1 MWKWSFQMTC
11 LHPKHLSITVIKRL
25 FFSYQCSDFLVWVLL
40 WLKSRTSPMLGT
52 TPSLSSIF
60 RPSSCIFW
68 TIWLSS
74 FSLPPFSFLP
84 NFSMIKERKKKRE
97 SRVYL
102 IYRYTDKERKRN
114 ITVSS
119 YMEKDLHIFIYNLS
133 VYVYTATYLQYVL
146 TSNY

>member
-11 LHPKHLSITVIKRL
+11 LHPKHPSITVIKRL

-40 WLKSRTSPMLGT
+40 WLKSRTSPMPGT

-84 NFSMIKERKKKRE
+84 NFSMIKERKKKGRAE
-97 SRVYL
+97 CIL
-102 IYRYTDKERKRN
+102 YTDIQTTRGKG
-114 ITVSS
+114 TSQ
-119 YMEKDLHIFIYNLS
+119 YLHIWRKIYTSL
-133 VYVYTATYLQYVL
+133 YIIYLCMYIQLHTY
-146 TSNY
+146 NMF

>member
-1 MWKWSFQMTC
+1 MWKWSFQITC

-52 TPSLSSIF
+52 TPSLSFIF
-60 RPSSCIFW
+60 RSSSCIFW

-84 NFSMIKERKKKRE
+84 NFSMIKERKKKGE
-97 SRVYL
+97 KSVSYIQ
-102 IYRYTDKERKRN
+102 IYRQREEREHH
-114 ITVSS
+114 S
-119 YMEKDLHIFIYNLS
+119 IFIYGERFTHL
-133 VYVYTATYLQYVL
+133 YI
-146 TSNY
+146 